1 MMMIEDEELR
11 NLYKLSSEEHLQ
23 QLESGLQYLLTHPD
37 DKGILDDL
45 RRATHS
51 LKGDSRSVGVEPV
64 ETLVY
69 CIEDILSHIKRQ
81 EIVLTSELS
90 HRLHQGLDAIRK
102 LVAEAVTGEASGVD
116 IAIAATSLIEGVLA
130 ETEPQPNFVPENDS
144 PVVTAPNFIEDDE
157 LREIYKMATQERL
170 QTIEKGLGYLLI
182 HPNDL
187 TILDELRRD
196 AHSIKGD
203 SRSAGVVTVETV
215 ARCLEEI
222 ILDIRDRRIVF
233 TPQLCDR
240 LYQGLNG
247 ISQLANEAV
256 TGELSG
262 ANTDEIVSKLLVDVP
277 QSIEGGGKNL
287 SNESGEYIHE
297 DLLNTVN
304 NDDILVTKIGA
315 IDDEELQNLYKLS
328 SEERLQT
335 LAEGL
340 RDLQNNP
347 NDRIILD
354 RMRRDAHSL
363 KGDSRSVGVESVETV
378 AHCLEEILLDLQNQR
393 IVFTPQLC
401 DCLYQGF
408 DAIGKL
414 VAEAV
419 TGEPSGVDTNEILNQ
434 LLSETAQISSFS
446 VSDNLLPIKDSETAN
461 KQKNSNLSLAIKTII
476 EDEELREVYKIASQ
490 ERLEKIESGLER
502 LQSHPDDIATVE
514 LMRRQIHILKGD
526 SASVGIESV
535 ETVAHYIEQIF
546 LNIQEKRQVFNS
558 ELSERIVLGLTALT
572 KLVKEAVTG
581 ESSGVNI
588 EDLLYQLTG
597 KIVQLPGQNQ
607 EIAPTFIED
616 RELRE
621 VYRITSQ
628 ERLQRMET
636 DLLYLEQHPQERGI
650 LEQLLR
656 EAHSLKG
663 DSRSV
668 GIEPIETIVH
678 EVEEIFSRL
687 KRQEMVLQPQLG
699 DLLYQSLDL
708 VGKLVKEA
716 VTGEPSRV
724 DPGFILNQLIGS
736 ISEFSI
742 EESIKNEVIFPS
754 SVKEINSELPS
765 VNEPYT
771 IDTIRVPTRDLD
783 ALVTQ
788 SDELTVTRI
797 AIGYTTAAIEEMA
810 ILWEDWKAF
819 QRKVKYSHKLSS
831 QPLVNPY
838 EERLEKLIESLK
850 ISTEENLYRLNEITG
865 ELNEKIRALRLL
877 PLATLFQIFP
887 RMVRDLA
894 KQQGKEV
901 QLIVEGGETTADK
914 RIIEEIKDS
923 LMHMIRNAI
932 DHGIETVDERERLGK
947 PPVATIWLRGYQ
959 KGNSIIIEV
968 ADDGRGLNIENIKQ
982 TAIKRKLYTPEELG
996 VMTENQIY
1004 NLIFAPGFSTR
1015 SFITELSGRGIGLDV
1030 VRTNVERLKGNIQI
1044 ESNLGEGCSFRIEIS
1059 TSLASLTVLLFEV
1072 QGIVHAISLE
1082 SVQTTLLVG
1091 LDQIAIADGKET
1103 IIWEDRSVAV
1113 ASLAD
1118 LLELSNYPAK
1128 LDPKFSTNP
1137 LFSGKTASGRGGISL
1152 TPIWQ
1157 EQLESDLRYCILLQV
1172 GDTVSGFFV
1181 DRLLDTQEVVLKPQ
1195 SQVLKKV
1202 RNVTGATILPT
1213 GDVCTILS
1221 VPDLIRSLEKQTI
1234 SAVAIKSREIV
1245 KQKPVILLVEDSIFV
1260 RTQEKRLLEKA
1271 GYEVVI
1277 AVDGLEGYNKLKTR
1291 DFDAVVSDV
1300 EMPRLDG
1307 FSLTAT
1313 IRQNPDYHDLPIILV
1328 TTLDSEAD
1336 QKRGSEAGANAYI
1349 IKSKFNQEFLLE
1361 TLAKLV

>member
-1 MMMIEDEELR
+1 MIEDEELR

-23 QLESGLQYLLTHPD
+23 QLESGLQYLLAHPD
-37 DKGILDDL
+37 DKGILEDL
-45 RRATHS
+45 RRETHS

-69 CIEDILSHIKRQ
+69 CIEDILGSIKRQ
-81 EIVLTSELS
+81 QIVLTPQLS
-90 HRLHQGLDAIRK
+90 DRLHQGLDTISK
-102 LVAEAVTGEASGVD
+102 LVAEAVTGEPSGVD
-116 IAIAATSLIEGVLA
+116 IAIAATSLMEGVLEA
-130 ETEPQPNFVPENDS
+130 TEPQTNFIPENDN
-144 PVVTAPNFIEDDE
+144 PVVTAPTFIGDEE
-157 LREIYKMATQERL
+157 LREIYKIATQERL
-170 QTIEKGLGYLLI
+170 QTLEKGLEYLLI
-182 HPNDL
+182 HPENL

-203 SRSAGVVTVETV
+203 SRSAGVKTVETV

-222 ILDIRDRRIVF
+222 ILDIRDRRIIF
-233 TPQLCDR
+233 TPELCARID
-240 LYQGLNG
+240 QGLKG
-247 ISQLANEAV
+247 IRQLATEAV
-256 TGELSG
+256 TGESCG
-262 ANTDEIVSKLLVDVP
+262 VDPDEIVSQLLVSVT
-277 QSIEGGGKNL
+277 QSSEEYGEDI
-287 SNESGEYIHE
+287 ESGKSVQG
-297 DLLNTVN
+297 N
-304 NDDILVTKIGA
+304 LVKSEKNYNSLVAQSSI
-315 IDDEELQNLYKLS
+315 IDDEELRNIYSIS
-328 SEERLQT
+328 SRERLQT
-335 LAEGL
+335 LEEGL
-340 RDLQNNP
+340 RHLQNYP
-347 NDRIILD
+347 NDRTILD
-354 RMRRDAHSL
+354 QMRRDAHSM
-363 KGDSRSVGVESVETV
+363 KGDSRSVGVESVETI

-393 IVFTPQLC
+393 MVSTPQLC
-401 DCLYQGF
+401 DRLYQGF
-408 DAIGKL
+408 DAIDKL
-414 VAEAV
+414 VNEAV
-419 TGEPSGVDTNEILNQ
+419 TGEPSGVDPNEIINQ
-434 LLSETAQISSFS
+434 LLEETTKSGSFS
-446 VSDNLLPIKDSETAN
+446 VNDELLLSKNSQIVNNP
-461 KQKNSNLSLAIKTII
+461 KNSNIPVATKNII
-476 EDEELREVYKIASQ
+476 EDEELREVYKLASQ
-490 ERLEKIESGLER
+490 DRVEKIEAGLQH
-502 LQSHPDDIATVE
+502 LKAHPDDIATVE
-514 LMRRQIHILKGD
+514 IVRRQIHILKGD

-535 ETVAHYIEQIF
+535 ETVAHYLEQIL
-546 LNIQEKRQVFNS
+546 LNIQEKQQYFNP
-558 ELSERIVLGLTALT
+558 ELSDRIVIGLDAIN

-581 ESSGVNI
+581 EFSGINI
-588 EDLLYQLTG
+588 NDILYQLTG
-597 KIVQLPGQNQ
+597 KVVEIPAQNQ
-607 EIAPTFIED
+607 KTAPTFIED
-616 RELRE
+616 RELGE

-636 DLLYLEQHPQERGI
+636 DLLYLEQHPQEQRI

-668 GIEPIETIVH
+668 GIEAIETIVH

-687 KRQEMVLQPQLG
+687 KREEMMLTPQLG

-724 DPGFILNQLIGS
+724 DPEFILNQLIGAV
-736 ISEFSI
+736 SEFSVDKSR
-742 EESIKNEVIFPS
+742 SIPVKTEVIFPS
-754 SVKEINSELPS
+754 LTSDLPDIEEAYR
-765 VNEPYT
+765 V
-771 IDTIRVPTRDLD
+771 DTIRVPTRDLD

-788 SDELTVTRI
+788 TDELTVTRI
-797 AIGYTTAAIEEMA
+797 SIGYTTAAIEEMA
-810 ILWEDWKAF
+810 ILWEDWKTF
-819 QRKVKYSHKLSS
+819 QRKAKYSQKLAQS
-831 QPLVNPY
+831 PIVNPY
-838 EERLEKLIESLK
+838 EQRLEKLIESLR
-850 ISTEENLYRLNEITG
+850 ISAEENTSRLNEITA

-877 PLATLFQIFP
+877 PLGTLFQLFP

-932 DHGIETVDERERLGK
+932 DHGIETIEERERLGK

-959 KGNSIIIEV
+959 RGNSIIIEV

-982 TAIKRKLYTPEELG
+982 TAIKRKLYTPEEVE
-996 VMTENQIY
+996 VMKQSQIY

-1015 SFITELSGRGIGLDV
+1015 TFITEISGRGIGLDV
-1030 VRTNVERLKGNIQI
+1030 VRSNIERLKGNIQI
-1044 ESNLGEGCSFRIEIS
+1044 ESTFGEGCSFRIELS
-1059 TSLASLTVLLFEV
+1059 TSLASVTVLVFEV
-1072 QGIVHAISLE
+1072 QGIVHAIPLE
-1082 SVQTTLLVG
+1082 YVKTTLFVA
-1091 LDQIAIADGKET
+1091 LDEIAIVDGKET
-1103 IIWEDRSVAV
+1103 ILWEDKPIAV
-1113 ASLAD
+1113 TSLAD

-1137 LFSGKTASGRGGISL
+1137 LLSGIKKDEIGGGL
-1152 TPIWQ
+1152 LKQTWYK
-1157 EQLESDLRYCILLQV
+1157 EQPTNLRYCILLQV

-1213 GDVCTILS
+1213 GDVCSILS
-1221 VPDLIRSLEKQTI
+1221 APDLIRSREKKSI
-1234 SAVAIKSREIV
+1234 STVSIKSKEIV
-1245 KQKPVILLVEDSIFV
+1245 KRKPVILLVEDSIFV

-1300 EMPRLDG
+1300 EMPHLDG

-1328 TTLDSEAD
+1328 TTLDSDAD
-1336 QKRGSEAGANAYI
+1336 QKRGSDAGANAYI